1 MVAAI
6 DALRS
11 VDSWTG
17 RIHVHKHLFITQVLG
32 LAKPPFEF
40 ELYQYGPYSFGLD
53 RKIAELEAYGMLTK
67 EYEQPGYG
75 ARYMATEASKSLIKE
90 LSSKLLNVIR
100 RVAEA
105 VGKED
110 SKKLELIATCLWVE
124 RREGVRD
131 EDKLADVVR
140 NIKPRYTRDQIV
152 RANKQAHKLE
162 QQLCEPV

>member
-11 VDSWTG
+11 AGSWTG

-75 ARYMATEASKSLIKE
+75 ARYMATEASKSLIK
-90 LSSKLLNVIR
+90 KLPNKLQDLIR

-105 VGKED
+105 VGQQD
-110 SKKLELIATCLWVE
+110 SKQLELIATCLWVE

-131 EDKLADVVR
+131 EDKLAEVVR
-140 NIKPRYTRDQIV
+140 NIKPRYTRDDIV
-152 RANKQAHKLE
+152 LANKRAHELE
-162 QQLCEPV
+162 QQLCTPA